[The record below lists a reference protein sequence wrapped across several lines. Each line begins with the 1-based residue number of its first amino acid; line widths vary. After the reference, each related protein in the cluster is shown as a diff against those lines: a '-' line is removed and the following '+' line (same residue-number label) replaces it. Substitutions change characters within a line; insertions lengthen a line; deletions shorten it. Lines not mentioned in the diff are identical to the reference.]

1 MPIRLTCGTSL
12 GSGLPRAA
20 IEHTGSPTRPAA
32 AMRRAAAWATA
43 EVYQTV
49 VVDGVLPT
57 VGGGV
62 GGGLVVR
69 VGATVVGGTGT
80 VDTGPV
86 GVGRGTSVA
95 VAEAERVSVGRVVT
109 GGFGG
114 LGGFG
119 GWVVLGGRTDEAG
132 GRTGADV
139 VRGAAEGR
147 VEGGFGVVAPA
158 VARSLGRAVGRP
170 VVAAPVGVPEGRD
183 SVALGRAVLDVSGL
197 AVADGGG

>member
-1 MPIRLTCGTSL
+1 
-12 GSGLPRAA
+12 
-20 IEHTGSPTRPAA
+20 
-32 AMRRAAAWATA
+32 MRRAAAWATA

-62 GGGLVVR
+62 EGGLVVR

-80 VDTGPV
+80 VGTGAV
-86 GVGRGTSVA
+86 VVGRGTSVA
-95 VAEAERVSVGRVVT
+95 VAEADRVSVGRVVT
-109 GGFGG
+109 GGFDG

-119 GWVVLGGRTDEAG
+119 GCVVFGGRTDAAG
-132 GRTGADV
+132 GLTGVDV

-170 VVAAPVGVPEGRD
+170 VVAVPVGVPEGRD
-183 SVALGRAVLDVSGL
+183 SVGLGRAVLDVSGP

>member
-1 MPIRLTCGTSL
+1 
-12 GSGLPRAA
+12 
-20 IEHTGSPTRPAA
+20 
-32 AMRRAAAWATA
+32 MRRAAAWATA

-62 GGGLVVR
+62 RGGLVVGVGVG
-69 VGATVVGGTGT
+69 VGATVGGGT
-80 VDTGPV
+80 DTV

-95 VAEAERVSVGRVVT
+95 VAEADRVSVGRVVT
-109 GGFGG
+109 GG

-119 GWVVLGGRTDEAG
+119 GCVVLGGRTDVVG
-132 GRTGADV
+132 GRTGVDG

-147 VEGGFGVVAPA
+147 VEGGFGVVAPG

-170 VVAAPVGVPEGRD
+170 VVAVPVGVVEGRD
-183 SVALGRAVLDVSGL
+183 SVGLGRAVPDVSGL
-197 AVADGGG
+197 AVADGDG